1 MIYDIDKNKNILLA
15 AELIINGNLIIYS
28 TDTLYGFGVDASNTN
43 AIKKLNQIKGRSQAY
58 SIIVSSFE
66 MLKQYANIDSV
77 IKSELKKIFPGAY
90 TAILEKTNS
99 SLSNLVTNNLSTV
112 GIRIPDFDPILKI
125 VDKIDK
131 PIITTSVNYHGKS
144 SLNHLDQIKKQF
156 SNIDIFT
163 NYTDKESK
171 GSTIIDFTAKP
182 FNILRIGDGIY

>member
-66 MLKQYANIDSV
+66 MLKKYANVDNV
-77 IKSELKKIFPGAY
+77 IENELKKIFPGAY

-99 SLSNLVTNNLSTV
+99 NLSNLVTNNLSTV

-125 VDKIDK
+125 VDKINK
-131 PIITTSVNYHGKS
+131 PIITTSVNFHGES
-144 SLNHLDQIKKQF
+144 SLNQLKKIQSKF
-156 SNIDIFT
+156 PDINIFT
-163 NYTDKESK
+163 DFVERESK
-171 GSTIIDFTAKP
+171 GSTIINFAVKP
-182 FNILRIGDGIY
+182 FNILRQGDGVY